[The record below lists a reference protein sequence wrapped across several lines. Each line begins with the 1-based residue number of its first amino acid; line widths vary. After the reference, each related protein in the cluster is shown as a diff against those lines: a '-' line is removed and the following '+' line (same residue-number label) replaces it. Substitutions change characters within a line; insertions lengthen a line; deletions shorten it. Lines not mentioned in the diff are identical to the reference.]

1 MRAWWEG
8 LPPWG
13 ERRELEAEI
22 NQKERHCLK
31 KLLCD
36 CTLLLFVKLCMFL
49 YIYKKSNKLKVHATH
64 TFVLSE
70 EEYFKTESTKQ
81 SFAAFS
87 LEFSFRL
94 SYHDEDLWFV
104 FLGQVNDIHPI
115 ITEIFKTAIK
125 VFM

>member
-1 MRAWWEG
+1 MY
-8 LPPWG
+8 
-13 ERRELEAEI
+13 
-22 NQKERHCLK
+22 
-31 KLLCD
+31 
-36 CTLLLFVKLCMFL
+36 TFL
-49 YIYKKSNKLKVHATH
+49 
-64 TFVLSE
+64 LSE
-70 EEYFKTESTKQ
+70 EAYFKTESTKQ
-81 SFAAFS
+81 TVAAFS